1 MLPWALAVDR
11 LAGQNRSMSDET
23 RDTREVRLHERAT
36 EEIRVLLARRKMSA
50 AELAR
55 RAGQKPA
62 ALSRRMTG
70 EIPFDLD
77 ELQVIARELGVT
89 VMELLAG
96 AESVSDTTRREAPT
110 LTGQVPLIPIQRSNP
125 PNGRR
130 DPVALSPNLRRPD
143 RTELVTAA

>member
-1 MLPWALAVDR
+1 
-11 LAGQNRSMSDET
+11 MSEVKPST
-23 RDTREVRLHERAT
+23 DTERLHERAT

-70 EIPFDLD
+70 DIAFDLD

-89 VMELLAG
+89 VVELLG
-96 AESVSDTTRREAPT
+96 GDSQTTVANLEIADHPLPSLPKVGLPARPLVPT
-110 LTGQVPLIPIQRSNP
+110 M
-125 PNGRR
+125 
-130 DPVALSPNLRRPD
+130 RRPS
-143 RTELVTAA
+143 RIEMTSSQPEWVA

>member
-1 MLPWALAVDR
+1 M
-11 LAGQNRSMSDET
+11 
-23 RDTREVRLHERAT
+23 
-36 EEIRVLLARRKMSA
+36 LARRKMSA

-77 ELQVIARELGVT
+77 ELQVIAKELGVT

-96 AESVSDTTRREAPT
+96 AEKDSDTTRREHTAPGSMIT
-110 LTGQVPLIPIQRSNP
+110 AIPFQRGNR
-125 PNGRR
+125 PNGRLE
-130 DPVALSPNLRRPD
+130 PAGIVPNLRRPG
-143 RTELVTAA
+143 RIEAVIAA